1 MAKLSLAIGA
11 IAVAVGV
18 VPLVA
23 APAAAADP
31 APPYVDHVEWAKFG
45 DLSSLRVYPTQAG
58 RQASLVATT
67 DTEAAAWA
75 EVLALAPDA
84 DTPGMEQQ
92 FDCHWELAELG
103 QPGKT
108 SWNLEPWRPA
118 VSDEKMVDTRC
129 NPGGTE
135 EPF

>member
-1 MAKLSLAIGA
+1 VRPYSTV
-11 IAVAVGV
+11 AVAAAGA
-18 VPLVA
+18 LA
-23 APAAAADP
+23 SLLLAPASAAQP

-45 DLSSLRVYPTQAG
+45 DLSSLRVYPTPAG
-58 RQASLVATT
+58 REASLVATVG
-67 DTEAAAWA
+67 TEQQAWA
-75 EVLALAPDA
+75 EILALSPDA
-84 DTPGMEQQ
+84 DMPGMYQQ
-92 FDCHWELAELG
+92 FVCHWELAELG

-118 VSDEKMVDTRC
+118 VSDEQMLDTHC

>member
-1 MAKLSLAIGA
+1 MSAIRCA
-11 IAVAVGV
+11 AAVAAVAGAL
-18 VPLVA
+18 PLLL
-23 APAAAADP
+23 APTAAADP

-45 DLSSLRVYPTQAG
+45 DLSSLRIYPTQSG
-58 RQASLVATT
+58 REASVVATAN
-67 DTEAAAWA
+67 TEAAAWG

-84 DTPGMEQQ
+84 DMPGMYQQ
-92 FDCHWELAELG
+92 FICHWELAELG

-108 SWNLEPWRPA
+108 SWNLEPWRPV
-118 VSDEKMVDTRC
+118 VSDEKMLDTRC

>member
-1 MAKLSLAIGA
+1 
-11 IAVAVGV
+11 V
-18 VPLVA
+18 
-23 APAAAADP
+23 
-31 APPYVDHVEWAKFG
+31 
-45 DLSSLRVYPTQAG
+45 
-58 RQASLVATT
+58 VATAN
-67 DTEAAAWA
+67 TESAAWA

-84 DTPGMEQQ
+84 DTPGMYQQ
-92 FDCHWELAELG
+92 FICHWELAELG

-118 VSDEKMVDTRC
+118 VSDEQMLDSRC